1 MNTQEFLEALFE
13 SADESL
19 FAHLWTLPDKKTYS
33 FSVSDLDAM
42 AEKAIQLSEEDKEVY
57 VCVGLTDSPLP
68 SGSRTSRANVTAIP
82 GLWADIDI
90 RHDAHKSKN
99 LPETIEEAKA
109 IIPPQFPPSLL
120 VHSGHG
126 LQVWWVYREP
136 DAPDGLCERLQAVMR
151 GKATLHGWTLDA
163 THDAARVLRVP
174 GTVNHKSKPV
184 PVQVLEKSDI
194 RYNPEDFDDILPEV
208 KQAAPS
214 VEAHDFERLPTDGVV
229 ADIVANCEFIRQFV
243 ENVKEQDEPHC
254 MAAYSNLMRA
264 RDGEAFCWGLCQEGF
279 GEKFNEKQ
287 TGERLGHYMDCAPIS
302 CDYIKEKLGGP
313 CEGCRRYEM
322 KNPASWALST
332 FGQSLSWCREIEKVT
347 DEMVEDAI
355 CRAKLSYVMRQNIA
369 EWDNEIKKKFKG
381 NLRRFQNFSKSDR
394 AEEIKQK
401 FDVFDGSREATAPK
415 LEPAAIQANNFVSEV
430 FPGLTPN
437 LMVPPGFT
445 FKSTGIR
452 KASRDGDPVLVTS
465 TPVIISRNLVNID
478 TDTHGIE
485 IKFFKDGYWHTI
497 TAARSAI
504 FDSSS
509 LIKFADRGLNVS
521 SSTAKYL
528 IDWLTSL
535 DGQAVI
541 PTQETII
548 RYGWHGDEFL
558 LPGCGKPIDE
568 NEDGGM
574 GKTTEPAGDFA
585 EWMAV
590 YQSCQ
595 QYLSVRLAIA
605 CAFAAPLLKIFGQRT
620 IWVHFWGKSGRGK
633 SASGKLG
640 LSVWRSTKAMKTFN
654 ATKNALERAAKYS
667 SDLLLMIDELQMK
680 SKFLDVDD
688 LVYTLVNEQG
698 KERAT
703 RQGLQNTDFWRTI
716 ILSTGE
722 QQLAEYASGQGM
734 RARTLEVQLPE
745 DMPLSEALHLHNFV
759 PDNHGTAGQHY
770 IAWMQENNGWELAR
784 DIHREIT
791 GHLKDQLQEVY
802 VVHRDSLACLLTA
815 DALASIILLGL
826 ERGEA
831 VKGAL
836 EELAPKILECL
847 PGDDDIDDASRAWE
861 FVQEWISSE
870 SKHFGTAG
878 ASSLLS
884 PEYGF
889 TKGGYMYIYR
899 SHLEVALKG
908 KEFASKILKELADEG
923 KLIKSGNGKMTWSQ
937 RRNGSVSRM
946 LKFKISQQD
955 EIPFG
960 LPDGM

>member
-1 MNTQEFLEALFE
+1 MNTQEFLEAIFE

-33 FSVSDLDAM
+33 FSVSNLDGM

-68 SGSRTSRANVTAIP
+68 TNSRTSRANVTAIP

-99 LPETIEEAKA
+99 LPETIEEAKS

-151 GKATLHGWTLDA
+151 GRATLHGWTLDA

-184 PVQVLEKSDI
+184 PVQVLEESDI
-194 RYNPEDFDDILPEV
+194 RYNPEDFDDVLPEV

-287 TGERLGHYMDCAPIS
+287 TEERLGHYMDCAPIS

-313 CEGCRRYEM
+313 CEGCRHYDM

-355 CRAKLSYVMRQNIA
+355 SRAKLSYVMRKNIA

-401 FDVFDGSREATAPK
+401 FDVYDGSREATAPK

-452 KASRDGDPVLVTS
+452 KASRDGDSVLVTS

-574 GKTTEPAGDFA
+574 GKTTEPARNFA
-585 EWMAV
+585 EWLAV

-605 CAFAAPLLKIFGQRT
+605 CAVAAPLLKILGQRT

-654 ATKNALERAAKYS
+654 ATKTALERAAKYS

-698 KERAT
+698 KERGT

-759 PDNHGTAGQHY
+759 PDHHGTAGQHY

-791 GHLKDQLQEVY
+791 GHLKDRLQEVY

-847 PGDDDIDDASRAWE
+847 PGDDDIDDVSRAWE
-861 FVQEWISSE
+861 FIQSWISSE
-870 SKHFGTAG
+870 SKHFGNAG
-878 ASSLLS
+878 ASSQLS

-889 TKGGYMYIYR
+889 IKMGYVYVHR
-899 SHLEVALKG
+899 SHLVNALKG
-908 KEFASKILKELADEG
+908 EAFASKILKELVDEG
-923 KLIKSGNGKMTWSQ
+923 KLIKANDGKMTWVV
-937 RRNGSVSRM
+937 RRNGRLVRM
-946 LKFKISQQD
+946 LKFEMSQQN
-955 EIPFG
+955 ELPFYET
-960 LPDGM
+960 D

>member
-1 MNTQEFLEALFE
+1 MNTYDFLETVFGY
-13 SADESL
+13 ADEGL
-19 FAHLWTLPDKKTYS
+19 FAHLWTLPDKITYS
-33 FSVSDLDAM
+33 FSVADLESM
-42 AEKAIQLSEEDKEVY
+42 ADKAAQLSEDGKEVY
-57 VCVGLTDSPLP
+57 VCVGLTESALP
-68 SGSRTSRANVTAIP
+68 ANSRTSTKSVVAVP

-90 RHDAHKSKN
+90 LHDAHKAKT
-99 LPETIEEAKA
+99 LPETIEEAKS

-184 PVQVLEKSDI
+184 PVQVLEESDI
-194 RYNPEDFDDILPEV
+194 RYNPEDFDDVLPEL
-208 KQAAPS
+208 KKPPAPS
-214 VEAHDFERLPTDGVV
+214 VAAHDFERLPTDGVV

-254 MAAYSNLMRA
+254 MGAYSNLMRA

-313 CEGCRRYEM
+313 CEGCRHYEM

-347 DEMVEDAI
+347 DEMVEDSI
-355 CRAKLSYVMRQNIA
+355 CRARLSYVMRQNIA

-394 AEEIKQK
+394 AEEIKHK
-401 FDVFDGSREATAPK
+401 FDVYDGSREATAPK
-415 LEPAAIQANNFVSEV
+415 LEPDPIQASNFVSEV

-445 FKSTGIR
+445 FKATGIR
-452 KASRDGDPVLVTS
+452 KTSRDGDPVLVTS

-478 TDTHGIE
+478 TEIHGIE
-485 IKFFKDGYWHTI
+485 IKFFKDGYWHSV
-497 TAARSAI
+497 TAARSAV

-509 LIKFADRGLNVS
+509 LIKLADRGLNVS

-535 DGQAVI
+535 DGQAAI

-548 RYGWHGDEFL
+548 RYGWHGNEFL
-558 LPGCGKPIDE
+558 LPGCGKLIDE

-574 GKTTEPAGDFA
+574 GKTTEPEGDFA
-585 EWMAV
+585 EWLQV
-590 YQSCQ
+590 YQSCR
-595 QYLSVRLAIA
+595 QYLSVRIAVA
-605 CAFAAPLLKIFGQRT
+605 CAFAAPLLKPFGQRT
-620 IWVHFWGKSGRGK
+620 IWMHLWGKSGRGK

-703 RQGLQNTDFWRTI
+703 RQGLQDTDFWRTI

-722 QQLAEYASGQGM
+722 QQLAEYSSGQGM

-745 DMPLSEALHLHNFV
+745 DMPLTEALRLHNFV

-770 IAWMQENNGWELAR
+770 IAWMQEKNGWELAR
-784 DIHREIT
+784 DIHKGIT
-791 GHLKDQLQEVY
+791 DYLTAELQDVY

-815 DALASIILLGL
+815 DALASMILLGM

-836 EELAPKILECL
+836 EELSPKILDCL
-847 PGDDDIDDASRAWE
+847 PGDDDIDDVSRAWE
-861 FVQEWISSE
+861 FIQSWISSE
-870 SKHFGTAG
+870 SKHFGNAG
-878 ASSLLS
+878 ASSQLS

-889 TKGGYMYIYR
+889 IKMGYVYVHR
-899 SHLEVALKG
+899 SHLVNALKG
-908 KEFASKILKELADEG
+908 EAFASKILKELVDEG
-923 KLIKSGNGKMTWSQ
+923 KLIKAKDGKMTWVV
-937 RRNGSVSRM
+937 RRNGRLVRM
-946 LKFKISQQD
+946 LKFEMSQQN
-955 EIPFG
+955 ELPFYET
-960 LPDGM
+960 D

>member
-1 MNTQEFLEALFE
+1 MNTQEFLEAIFE

-33 FSVSDLDAM
+33 FSVSDLDGM
-42 AEKAIQLSEEDKEVY
+42 AEKALHLSDEDKEVY

-68 SGSRTSRANVTAIP
+68 SGSRTSRTNVTAIP

-99 LPETIEEAKA
+99 LPETIEEAKS

-151 GKATLHGWTLDA
+151 GKATLHGWTIDA

-184 PVQVLEKSDI
+184 PVQVLEESDI
-194 RYNPEDFDDILPEV
+194 RYNPEDFDDVLPEV

-313 CEGCRRYEM
+313 CEGCRHYDM

-347 DEMVEDAI
+347 DEMIEDPI
-355 CRAKLSYVMRQNIA
+355 CRARLSYVMRQNIA

-394 AEEIKQK
+394 AEEIKHK
-401 FDVFDGSREATAPK
+401 FDVYDGSREATAPK
-415 LEPAAIQANNFVSEV
+415 LESAPIQASNFVSEV

-445 FKSTGIR
+445 FKATGIR
-452 KASRDGDPVLVTS
+452 KTSRDGDPVLVTS
-465 TPVIISRNLVNID
+465 TPVIIARNLVNID
-478 TDTHGIE
+478 TEIHGIE
-485 IKFFKDGYWHTI
+485 IKFFKDGYWHSV

-521 SSTAKYL
+521 SSTVKYL

-548 RYGWHGDEFL
+548 RYGWHGNEFL
-558 LPGCGKPIDE
+558 LPGCGKLIDE
-568 NEDGGM
+568 NEDGGV
-574 GKTTEPAGDFA
+574 GKTTEPEGDFA
-585 EWMAV
+585 EWLEV
-590 YQSCQ
+590 YRSCQ
-595 QYLSVRLAIA
+595 QYLSVRIAVA
-605 CAFAAPLLKIFGQRT
+605 CALAAPLLKPFGQRT
-620 IWVHFWGKSGRGK
+620 IWVHLWGKSGRGK

-640 LSVWRSTKAMKTFN
+640 LSVWRSPRAMKTFN

-722 QQLAEYASGQGM
+722 QQLAEYSSGQGM

-745 DMPLSEALHLHNFV
+745 DMPLTEALRLHNFV

-770 IAWMQENNGWELAR
+770 IAWMQEHNGWELAK
-784 DIHREIT
+784 DIHRDIT
-791 GHLKDQLQEVY
+791 GHLKGHLQDVY

-815 DALASIILLGL
+815 DALAGIVLMGK

-836 EELAPKILECL
+836 EELSPKILSCL
-847 PGDDDIDDASRAWE
+847 PNDDDIDDTSRAWE
-861 FVQEWISSE
+861 FIKSWIASE

-878 ASSLLS
+878 ESSKLS

-889 TKGGYMYIYR
+889 TKSGYMYIYR
-899 SHLEVALKG
+899 ANFEEALRG
-908 KEFASKILKELADEG
+908 QAFASKVLKELADEG
-923 KLIKSGNGKMTWSQ
+923 KLVKDNNGKLTWPQ
-937 RRNGSVSRM
+937 RRNGSVARM
-946 LKFKISQQD
+946 LKFKLTQQD
-955 EIPFG
+955 ELPFYIP
-960 LPDGM
+960 D

>member
-1 MNTQEFLEALFE
+1 MNTQDFLEVVFG

-33 FSVSDLDAM
+33 FSVSDLDGM

-68 SGSRTSRANVTAIP
+68 ASSRTSRANVAAIP

-90 RHDAHKSKN
+90 RHDAHKSKH

-184 PVQVLEKSDI
+184 PVQVLEESDI
-194 RYNPEDFDDILPEV
+194 RYNPENFDDVLPEV
-208 KQAAPS
+208 KRAAPS

-229 ADIVANCEFIRQFV
+229 ADIYSNCKFIRQFV
-243 ENVKEQDEPHC
+243 EKIKEQDEPHC

-287 TGERLGHYMDCAPIS
+287 TGERLSHYMDCAPIS

-355 CRAKLSYVMRQNIA
+355 CRAKLSYVMRKNIA

-401 FDVFDGSREATAPK
+401 FDVFDGGREATTPK

-585 EWMAV
+585 EWLAV

-620 IWVHFWGKSGRGK
+620 IWVHLWGKSGRGK

-716 ILSTGE
+716 IISTGE

-770 IAWMQENNGWELAR
+770 IAWMKENNGWELAR

-791 GHLKDQLQEVY
+791 GHLKDRLQEVY

-815 DALASIILLGL
+815 DVLASIILLGL

-847 PGDDDIDDASRAWE
+847 PGDDDIDDVSRAWE
-861 FVQEWISSE
+861 FIQSWISSE
-870 SKHFGTAG
+870 SKHFGNAG
-878 ASSLLS
+878 ASSQLS

-889 TKGGYMYIYR
+889 IKMGYVYVYR
-899 SHLEVALKG
+899 SHLVNALKG
-908 KEFASKILKELADEG
+908 EAFASKILKELVDEG
-923 KLIKSGNGKMTWSQ
+923 KLIKAKDDKMTWVV
-937 RRNGSVSRM
+937 RRNGRLVRM
-946 LKFKISQQD
+946 LKFEMSQQN
-955 EIPFG
+955 ELPFYET
-960 LPDGM
+960 D

>member
-1 MNTQEFLEALFE
+1 MNTYDFLETVFGY
-13 SADESL
+13 ADEGL
-19 FAHLWTLPDKKTYS
+19 FAHLWTLPDKITYS
-33 FSVSDLDAM
+33 FSIAELEGM
-42 AEKAIQLSEEDKEVY
+42 ADKATQLSEDGKEVY
-57 VCVGLTDSPLP
+57 VCVGLTESALP
-68 SGSRTSRANVTAIP
+68 ANSRTSIKSVVAVP

-90 RHDAHKSKN
+90 LHDAHKAKT
-99 LPETIEEAKA
+99 LPGTMEEAKS
-109 IIPPQFPPSLL
+109 IISPQFPPSIL

-126 LQVWWVYREP
+126 LQGWWLFREP
-136 DAPDGLCERLQAVMR
+136 DAPGNLCERLQAVMR
-151 GKATLHGWTLDA
+151 GRAALCGWSLDA

-174 GTVNHKSKPV
+174 GTINHKSKPV
-184 PVQVLEKSDI
+184 PVQVIAESEI
-194 RYNPEDFDDILPEV
+194 RYNPEDFDDNLPEL
-208 KQAAPS
+208 KQSHTAPIDS
-214 VEAHDFERLPTDGVV
+214 HSFERLPTDGLV
-229 ADIVANCEFIRQFV
+229 ADIMANCEFIRQFV
-243 ENVKEQDEPHC
+243 ATIKEQDEPHC

-279 GEKFNEKQ
+279 GEKFDEQK
-287 TGERLGHYMDCAPIS
+287 TMERLSHYIDNAPIS
-302 CDYIKEKLGGP
+302 CDYIEEKLGGP
-313 CEGCRRYEM
+313 CEGCRHYEM

-347 DEMVEDAI
+347 DEMVEDPL
-355 CRAKLSYVMRQNIA
+355 CRARLSYVMRQNIA
-369 EWDNEIKKKFKG
+369 EWDNEIKKKFDG

-394 AEEIKQK
+394 AEEIKHK
-401 FDVFDGSREATAPK
+401 FDVYDGSREATAPK
-415 LEPAAIQANNFVSEV
+415 LEPAPIQASNFVSEV

-445 FKSTGIR
+445 FKTTGIR
-452 KASRDGDPVLVTS
+452 KTTREGEPVLVTS

-478 TDTHGIE
+478 TGTHGIE
-485 IKFFKDGYWHTI
+485 IKFFKDGSWHTI
-497 TAARSAI
+497 TAARSSV
-504 FDSSS
+504 FDGSS

-528 IDWLTSL
+528 IEWLTML

-548 RYGWHGDEFL
+548 RYGWKGNEFL

-568 NEDGGM
+568 DEDGGM
-574 GKTTEPAGDFA
+574 GRTTEPAGKYDDWL
-585 EWMAV
+585 EV
-590 YQSCQ
+590 YRSCYK
-595 QYLSVRLAIA
+595 YLSVRIAVA
-605 CAFAAPLLKIFGQRT
+605 CAIAAPLLKPFGQRT
-620 IWVHFWGKSGRGK
+620 IWVHLWGKSGRGK

-722 QQLAEYASGQGM
+722 QQLAEYSSGQGM

-745 DMPLSEALHLHNFV
+745 DMPLSEALRLHNFV
-759 PDNHGTAGQHY
+759 PDNHGTTGQYY
-770 IAWMQENNGWELAR
+770 IAWMQEHNGWELAK
-784 DIHREIT
+784 DIHRDIT
-791 GHLKDQLQEVY
+791 RHLKAQLQDVY
-802 VVHRDSLACLLTA
+802 VVHRDSLGCLLTA
-815 DALASIILLGL
+815 DALAGIVLMGK

-836 EELAPKILECL
+836 EELSPKILDCL
-847 PGDDDIDDASRAWE
+847 PGDDDIDDVSRAWE
-861 FVQEWISSE
+861 FIQEWISSE
-870 SKHFGTAG
+870 AKHFGTAG
-878 ASSLLS
+878 TPSQLS

-889 TKGGYMYIYR
+889 VKMGNIFVHR
-899 SHLEVALKG
+899 SHLVNALKG
-908 KEFASKILKELADEG
+908 EAFASKILKELADDG
-923 KLIKSGNGKMTWSQ
+923 KLRKAKDGKITWVV
-937 RRNGSVSRM
+937 RRNGRLVRM
-946 LKFKISQQD
+946 LKFEMSQQ
-955 EIPFG
+955 EELSF
-960 LPDGM
+960 